1 MRIPKR
7 QSGRYR
13 SSELCFRAE
22 QEYDLISMFTQDEKF
37 LIYTRLGLDHTIRKR
52 RLQKR
57 DMNIYIPFIYRGM
70 NVIYRDLYYDDDYID
85 LSSI

>member
-13 SSELCFRAE
+13 GSELCFKAE
-22 QEYDLISMFTQDEKF
+22 QEYDLISMFTMNERS
-37 LIYTRLGLDHTIRKR
+37 LVYTRLGLAHTVRKR
-52 RLQKR
+52 KLQKR

-70 NVIYRDLYYDDDYID
+70 SVIHRDLYEGEYID